1 MLQHFAIDALAP
13 RPWKNGGGS
22 TREIACWP
30 PGAGLD
36 DFDWRVSIASVAASG
51 PFSRFAGVD
60 RTIMLLKG
68 DGLRLQAPGLDHLLD
83 TLHAPFAFS
92 GDVALNC
99 TLLGG
104 ESIDLNAMSRRT
116 RGRAGLR
123 IVSQAMLLAHSVH
136 GVLMS
141 VNGQWRVGG
150 ATLAE
155 GQGVWWAGQSEAWS
169 VAPASPGAKLVVM
182 RWEALGTSDQIGPE
196 RPPGEPERP
205 RS

>member
-1 MLQHFAIDALAP
+1 MLQHFAIDTLRP
-13 RPWKNGGGS
+13 RPWQNGGGS
-22 TREIACWP
+22 TREIVCWP
-30 PGAGLD
+30 TGAGLD

-51 PFSRFAGVD
+51 PFSVFAGVD
-60 RTIMLLKG
+60 RTIMLLAG

-92 GDVALNC
+92 GDAALHC

-104 ESIDLNAMSRRT
+104 ESTDLNAMSRRT

-123 IVSQAMLLAHSVH
+123 VVSEAMLLTRAEH

-141 VNGQWRVGG
+141 VNGQWRVGSSV
-150 ATLAE
+150 LAE

-169 VAPASPGAKLVVM
+169 VAPSSPGAKLVVM
-182 RWEALGTSDQIGPE
+182 RWEPGAASDTLPFF
-196 RPPGEPERP
+196 P
-205 RS
+205 

>member
-68 DGLRLQAPGLDHLLD
+68 DGLRLQAPGLDHRLD

-92 GDVALNC
+92 GDTALDC

-104 ESIDLNAMSRRT
+104 ESTDLNAMGRRT
-116 RGRAGLR
+116 RGRAGVR
-123 IVSQAMLLAHSVH
+123 IVSEAMLLARAEH
-136 GVLMS
+136 GLLMS
-141 VNGQWRVGG
+141 LNGQWRVGKSV
-150 ATLAE
+150 LAE
-155 GQGVWWAGQSEAWS
+155 GHGVWWADQSEAWTL
-169 VAPASPGAKLVVM
+169 APASPGATLVAM
-182 RWEALGTSDQIGPE
+182 HWEPVATSVKPAFL
-196 RPPGEPERP
+196 P
-205 RS
+205 

>member
-83 TLHAPFAFS
+83 TLHAPFGFS
-92 GDVALNC
+92 GDVALDC
-99 TLLGG
+99 SLLGG
-104 ESIDLNAMSRRT
+104 ESTDLNAMSRRT

-123 IVSQAMLLAHSVH
+123 TVSEAMLLARGEH
-136 GVLMS
+136 GLLMS
-141 VNGQWRVGG
+141 VNGQWRVGS
-150 ATLAE
+150 TVLAE
-155 GQGVWWAGQSEAWS
+155 GEGVWWAGQSEAWS
-169 VAPASPGAKLVVM
+169 VAPASPGATLVAM
-182 RWEALGTSDQIGPE
+182 QWELDAALE
-196 RPPGEPERP
+196 KPPFLP
-205 RS
+205 

>member
-1 MLQHFAIDALAP
+1 MLQHFAIDTLLP
-13 RPWKNGGGS
+13 RPWRNGGGS

-51 PFSRFAGVD
+51 PFSVFAGVD
-60 RTIMLLKG
+60 RTIMLLAG
-68 DGLRLQAPGLDHLLD
+68 EGLRLQAPGLDHRLN

-92 GDVALNC
+92 GDVALNY

-104 ESIDLNAMSRRT
+104 ESTDLNAMSRRA
-116 RGRAGLR
+116 RGHAGLR
-123 IVSQAMLLAHSVH
+123 VVSQAMLLARGEH

-141 VNGQWRVGG
+141 VNGQWCVGS
-150 ATLAE
+150 TVLAE

-182 RWEALGTSDQIGPE
+182 RWQPGPTADTA
-196 RPPGEPERP
+196 PLIP
-205 RS
+205 

>member
-1 MLQHFAIDALAP
+1 MLQHFAIDTLRP
-13 RPWKNGGGS
+13 RPWQNGGGS
-22 TREIACWP
+22 TREIVCWP
-30 PGAGLD
+30 TGAGLD

-51 PFSRFAGVD
+51 PFSVFAGVD
-60 RTIMLLKG
+60 RTIMLLAG

-92 GDVALNC
+92 GDAALHC

-104 ESIDLNAMSRRT
+104 ESTDLNAMSRRT

-123 IVSQAMLLAHSVH
+123 VVSEAMLLTRAEH

-141 VNGQWRVGG
+141 VNGQWRVGSSV
-150 ATLAE
+150 LAE

-182 RWEALGTSDQIGPE
+182 HWEPVPTSDTAPLIP
-196 RPPGEPERP
+196 
-205 RS
+205 

>member
-1 MLQHFAIDALAP
+1 MLQHFAIDALLP

-51 PFSRFAGVD
+51 PFSVFAGVD
-60 RTIMLLKG
+60 RTIMLLAG
-68 DGLRLQAPGLDHLLD
+68 DGLRLQAPGLDHRLD

-92 GDVALNC
+92 GDAALHC

-104 ESIDLNAMSRRT
+104 ESIDLNAMSRRS

-123 IVSQAMLLAHSVH
+123 IVSEAMLLARGEH

-150 ATLAE
+150 SVLAK
-155 GQGVWWAGQSEAWS
+155 GQGVWWAGQSEQWS
-169 VAPASPGAKLVVM
+169 LAPASPGAKLVAM
-182 RWEALGTSDQIGPE
+182 HWESFGKSDQIDSE
-196 RPPGEPERP
+196 RASAERDGT
-205 RS
+205 RK

>member
-1 MLQHFAIDALAP
+1 MLQRFAIDTLRP

-68 DGLRLQAPGLDHLLD
+68 DGLRLQAPGLDHRLD

-92 GDVALNC
+92 GDTALDC

-104 ESIDLNAMSRRT
+104 ESTDLNAMSRRT

-123 IVSQAMLLAHSVH
+123 TVSEAMLLGRGEH
-136 GVLMS
+136 GLLMS
-141 VNGQWRVGG
+141 LNGQWRVGKSV
-150 ATLAE
+150 LAE
-155 GQGVWWAGQSEAWS
+155 GHGVWWADQSEAWTL
-169 VAPASPGAKLVVM
+169 APASPGATLVAM
-182 RWEALGTSDQIGPE
+182 HWE
-196 RPPGEPERP
+196 PGAVSAKTP
-205 RS
+205 

>member
-68 DGLRLQAPGLDHLLD
+68 EGLRLQAPGLDHLLD
-83 TLHAPFAFS
+83 TLHAPFLFS
-92 GDVALNC
+92 GDVALKC

-104 ESIDLNAMSRRT
+104 ESTDLNVMGRRT
-116 RGRAGLR
+116 RGRASVR
-123 IVSQAMLLAHSVH
+123 VVSEAMLLARAEH
-136 GVLMS
+136 GLLMS
-141 VNGQWRVGG
+141 LNGQWSAGD
-150 ATLAE
+150 TLLAE
-155 GQGVWWAGQSEAWS
+155 GHGVWWADQGEQWS
-169 VAPASPGAKLVVM
+169 LAP
-182 RWEALGTSDQIGPE
+182 TS
-196 RPPGEPERP
+196 
-205 RS
+205 